1 MATKAQVYAVLAD
14 DTARR
19 ITGDYLDWAA
29 FLGTSSRLYKYPF
42 RDQLLI
48 YAQRPDATACAG
60 YDLWNNTMHRY
71 IRRGSKGIAL
81 LTAGSGGMGVRYVF
95 DVSDT
100 GTRRESRDVEPWRIT
115 EQTEQPVRKMLEE
128 VYSAD
133 AEMPLAEQINQIAS
147 QQALAYWRDHRRDI
161 LDSVADSFL
170 SEYDDFNIG
179 TSFRQAATASIAYSL
194 QLRCGLEP
202 ELYREDFGEVL
213 NFNTPATAHELGNAV
228 SMITS
233 QVLRQ
238 IEMTIRQTERSM
250 EHDRTEVQAE
260 RRLSAA
266 RPGADRSGADA
277 AGQVRPDET
286 ALSGGESSGAV
297 HEADA
302 QREADGAPA
311 GDRADGA
318 EPDRKP
324 DERADEAGGR
334 DGGAEGAG
342 SDDLGAEHERAAG
355 AGRGDDPVGADLRL
369 TDYDPVLEQMS
380 FIIPGESEQI
390 ALIDTMEAESVP
402 AMPFA
407 FSVPQADMDDILR
420 TGGNTTNH
428 RMILAA
434 EFSKEKTVEEMAQVL
449 RQVYHG
455 GNGMATEHGRI
466 SAWYAEDGIRFA
478 PGGSARYTR
487 IAQVMSWE
495 DAARRIGELLESG
508 QFMSMME
515 LATAPAHERAMI
527 AQRLWNLYGDTTP
540 DGKAFLPSMESIHGG
555 GFPDETARL
564 AERLADP
571 AFLSGITAEMDAFAD
586 AYAQNRN
593 LLRFRFHNPPALAQS
608 LRELALPRRE
618 YESLLTEVARP
629 AAFITEDEID
639 DALSKGSL
647 MAGGKGR
654 IYRFFTAYP
663 AHTPK
668 EKADFLKGE
677 YGIGGRSHAV
687 SGSDRS
693 GESHDSKGIKLEK
706 DECPPIQLSW
716 AQVAK
721 RIDAMIAHDRYM
733 TPKELESIGALQ
745 ENEATIEEEP
755 DNDEPIDTE
764 AVRERLADAGI
775 VDGEVVDAEALRDSP
790 FIQQVTEL
798 AEQIQVEQD
807 SEELPIPDAGE
818 GLPKSAAQEH
828 PYRVGDTVYLDD
840 RPFVITQ
847 IGHFNVQLR
856 DPSLDYPIFR
866 SESIERF
873 AQLLAL
879 DERNA
884 VLLSAIGGKPAPE
897 ADYPQPHPQGYPQ
910 SFPQPHPQGY
920 PQSFP
925 QDSPVPV
932 SNSPSAAENFRITDD
947 HLGEGGAK
955 TKFVGNLTAIRTLKQ
970 IEAESRPATPQE
982 QEILSRYVGWGG
994 LADAFDPDKPVWAD
1008 DYRQLAAMLT
1018 PQEYEAARASTLN
1031 AHYTSPVVIRAMYD
1045 AVAQMGFTGGNILE
1059 PSMGVGNFF
1068 GMLPEGMQ
1076 ASRLY
1081 GVELDSITGRIAQQ
1095 LYPKAN
1101 ITIAGFETTDRRD
1114 FFDLAIGNVPFGNYQ
1129 VNDRAYSK
1137 LGFSIHNYF
1146 FAKAIDQVRPGGVIA
1161 FVTSRYTMDQQST
1174 EVRKYIAQRAE
1185 LLGAIRLPNN
1195 AFRANAGTEV
1205 VSDIIFLQ
1213 KRDRAIEIEPDWVH
1227 VSENADG
1234 LTMNSYFVQHPEMVL
1249 GTLSR
1254 ENTQYGRESFTVLPK
1269 DGVSL
1274 ADQLHEAIGHIHG
1287 TYQEAALPDLGDDEA
1302 IDESIPADPD
1312 VRNFSYSVIDG
1323 TVYYRENSRM
1333 VKPHLNQT
1341 AQERVKGMIALRDQV
1356 RKLID
1361 AQLDEHGDGEIEQLQ
1376 QELNTLYDSFSAR
1389 YGLINDRANRLAF
1402 SSDSSYYLLCSLEIL
1417 DDDHKLLRKADMFT
1431 KRTIKQQRSV
1441 DHVDTSAD
1449 ALAVSI
1455 GERARVDLGYMAQL
1469 TGKSEEDIVQ
1479 ELTGVIFRIPGTE
1492 AQYVTADEY
1501 LSGNVRQKL
1510 REARTAAQSDA
1521 AFQPNVTA
1529 LEAAQPKDLEAS
1541 DIDVRLGATWIAPEY
1556 IQDFMYELL
1565 NTPYY
1570 QRRAIE
1576 VHFSP
1581 HTAEWRINGKNVVSR
1596 SNVAAYTTYG
1606 TDRANAY
1613 KILEDTL
1620 NLRDVR
1626 IYDTVQDA
1634 DGREQRVLNQKA
1646 TTLAQQKQQA
1656 IKDAFR
1662 EWIWK
1667 DPERRQTLV
1676 AQYNELFNSVRPR
1689 EYDGSHIVFSGMNP
1703 EISLREHQRNAV
1715 AHVLYGG
1722 NTLLAHQVGAG
1733 KTFEMVAAAME
1744 SKRLGLC
1751 QKSMFVV
1758 PNHLTE
1764 QWASEFLRLYPSANI
1779 LVTTKKDFETGNRK
1793 KFCARIATGD
1803 YDAVIIGHSQFEK
1816 IPVSHERQEQ
1826 LLQDE
1831 IAEIMVGIEK
1841 LKRNNGERFSIK
1853 QLEKSRMQLEI
1864 KLEKLRAED
1873 RKDDVVTFEQ
1883 LGVDR
1888 LYVDEAH
1895 SYKNLFLYTKMR
1907 NVAGISTSEAQK
1919 SSDMFMKCRY
1929 MDELTGGRGIIFA
1942 TGTPVSNSMTELYT
1956 MQRYLQ
1962 YGALQRSGMTH
1973 FDCWASTFGETTTA
1987 IELAPEGTGYR
1998 ARTRFAK
2005 FFNLPELMNVF
2016 REVADIKT
2024 ADQLQLPTPD
2034 VKYETV
2040 VVRPTAQQEEMVQA
2054 LSERAAA
2061 VHNKQVDPTV
2071 DNMLK
2076 ITSDGRK
2083 LGLDQRLINP
2093 LLPDD
2098 PASKVNACVG
2108 NMLRIWE
2115 AGQED
2120 RLTQLVFCD
2129 ISTPKGT
2136 GAATAAQ
2143 SGSEPFLADDIPQ
2156 ENTFNVYDDI
2166 REKLIAHGV
2175 PAEQIAFIHEANT
2188 EVKKKELFA
2197 KVRSG
2202 QVRVLMGSTA
2212 KMGAGTNVQDRLIAL
2227 HDLDCPWRPG
2237 DLEQRAGRIVRQGN
2251 MNPEVSIFRYVTE
2264 ATFDAYLWQT
2274 VENKQKFISQIMT
2287 SKSPVRSCEDMDETA
2302 LSYAEIKALCAGDP
2316 RIKEKMDLDVD
2327 VARLKLMKADHQ
2339 SKQFRLEDQLL
2350 KYFPQEVERD
2360 TQLIAGFQKDIAT
2373 IEAHPLP
2380 QEDFVGMVVGDKL
2393 ITDKEEAGKAILA
2406 ACKDAAKGAPVEFGS
2421 YRGLPMRVQF
2431 DSFINKFVL
2440 TLHGAVSHPM
2450 EVGNDARGN
2459 ITRLDNAL
2467 LQIPKRLAATTEHL
2481 ATVRQQIEAARA
2493 EAGKPFPQ
2501 EAELKTK
2508 SARLAELDAAL
2519 NMDRSSGSRQK
2530 DRSEEER

>member
-1 MATKAQVYAVLAD
+1 
-14 DTARR
+14 
-19 ITGDYLDWAA
+19 
-29 FLGTSSRLYKYPF
+29 
-42 RDQLLI
+42 
-48 YAQRPDATACAG
+48 
-60 YDLWNNTMHRY
+60 
-71 IRRGSKGIAL
+71 
-81 LTAGSGGMGVRYVF
+81 
-95 DVSDT
+95 
-100 GTRRESRDVEPWRIT
+100 
-115 EQTEQPVRKMLEE
+115 
-128 VYSAD
+128 
-133 AEMPLAEQINQIAS
+133 
-147 QQALAYWRDHRRDI
+147 
-161 LDSVADSFL
+161 
-170 SEYDDFNIG
+170 
-179 TSFRQAATASIAYSL
+179 
-194 QLRCGLEP
+194 
-202 ELYREDFGEVL
+202 
-213 NFNTPATAHELGNAV
+213 
-228 SMITS
+228 
-233 QVLRQ
+233 
-238 IEMTIRQTERSM
+238 MT
-250 EHDRTEVQAE
+250 
-260 RRLSAA
+260 
-266 RPGADRSGADA
+266 
-277 AGQVRPDET
+277 
-286 ALSGGESSGAV
+286 
-297 HEADA
+297 
-302 QREADGAPA
+302 
-311 GDRADGA
+311 
-318 EPDRKP
+318 
-324 DERADEAGGR
+324 
-334 DGGAEGAG
+334 
-342 SDDLGAEHERAAG
+342 
-355 AGRGDDPVGADLRL
+355 
-369 TDYDPVLEQMS
+369 EQMS
-380 FIIPGESEQI
+380 FLVPSESEQI
-390 ALIDTMEAESVP
+390 QIIDSLEAERVQAPS
-402 AMPFA
+402 A
-407 FSVPQADMDDILR
+407 FFVPQEVIDEFLR
-420 TGGNTTNH
+420 NGSNTPDH
-428 RMILAA
+428 RMAVAA
-434 EFSKEKTVEEMAQVL
+434 DFSKQFPTETIALRLPRIYHDGYGLRFQGRSYAVWYDKDGLRVAQ
-449 RQVYHG
+449 G
-455 GNGMATEHGRI
+455 K
-466 SAWYAEDGIRFA
+466 
-478 PGGSARYTR
+478 SARFLPSTQR
-487 IAQVMSWE
+487 VSWE
-495 DAARRIGELLESG
+495 DAAKRIDELLASG
-508 QFMSMME
+508 QYLSVME
-515 LATAPAHERAMI
+515 LAQTPFHERSLISQAFWYMY
-527 AQRLWNLYGDTTP
+527 RDLSE
-540 DGKAFLPSMESIHGG
+540 DGSAYFPSMEPLRGN
-555 GFPDETARL
+555 GFPDETARF
-564 AERLADP
+564 AERLSNPD
-571 AFLSGITAEMDAFAD
+571 FLEKMTAEMTRFVD
-586 AYAQNRN
+586 AYHQNPN
-593 LLRFRFHNPPALAQS
+593 LVRFDFCHPDAILNS
-608 LRELALPRRE
+608 FRELALPRRS
-618 YESLLTEVARP
+618 YDSLLTEVAP
-629 AAFITEDEID
+629 AESFITDDEIAAFWVR
-639 DALSKGSL
+639 GSST
-647 MAGGKGR
+647 AGGKGR
-654 IYRFFTAYP
+654 IYQYFTALP
-663 AHTPK
+663 AHTGK
-668 EKADFLKGE
+668 EKANFLKEE
-677 YGIGGRSHAV
+677 YGVGGRSHAI
-687 SGSDRS
+687 SRANGSS
-693 GESHDSKGIKLEK
+693 ESHDAKGIKLEK
-706 DECPPIQLSW
+706 EHCAPVALSW
-716 AQVAK
+716 AKV
-721 RIDAMIAHDRYM
+721 
-733 TPKELESIGALQ
+733 
-745 ENEATIEEEP
+745 
-755 DNDEPIDTE
+755 
-764 AVRERLADAGI
+764 
-775 VDGEVVDAEALRDSP
+775 
-790 FIQQVTEL
+790 
-798 AEQIQVEQD
+798 AEQIDSLIRRGLYLTEEEIVGLGIAEASSSAETLEVALPETEPSEDETNIDVTED
-807 SEELPIPDAGE
+807 SEPEAPAEP
-818 GLPKSAAQEH
+818 PSAPSRRYA
-828 PYRVGDTVYLDD
+828 VGDTVYLDHH
-840 RPFVITQ
+840 PFIIEETGQLDVS
-847 IGHFNVQLR
+847 LR
-856 DPSLDYPIFR
+856 DPAQRYPIFR
-866 SESIERF
+866 SESYPRFER
-873 AQLLAL
+873 LLAE

-884 VLLSAIGGKPAPE
+884 HLLPADGTPAQSHEEITLENIVLEVTAQ
-897 ADYPQPHPQGYPQ
+897 ADEEHVPVFPQ
-910 SFPQPHPQGY
+910 S
-920 PQSFP
+920 
-925 QDSPVPV
+925 V
-932 SNSPSAAENFRITDD
+932 AENFRITDE

-955 TKFVGNLTAIRTLKQ
+955 TKFGNNLTAIQRLKQ
-970 IEAESRPATPQE
+970 IEAEGRLATQDE
-982 QEILSRYVGWGG
+982 QEVLSRYVGWGG
-994 LADAFDPDKPVWAD
+994 LADAFDPDKSAWAD
-1008 DYRQLAAMLT
+1008 EYRQLAAILT

-1031 AHYTSPVVIRAMYD
+1031 AHYTSPTVIKAMYD

-1068 GMLPEGMQ
+1068 GMLPDSMAG
-1076 ASRLY
+1076 SRLY
-1081 GVELDSITGRIAQQ
+1081 GVELDSITGRIARQ

-1101 ITIAGFETTDRRD
+1101 ITVAGFETTDRRD

-1129 VNDRAYSK
+1129 VNDRALGK

-1161 FVTSRYTMDQQST
+1161 FVTSRYTMDQQSP

-1185 LLGAIRLPNN
+1185 LLGALRLPNN

-1227 VSENADG
+1227 VGENADG
-1234 LTMNSYFVQHPEMVL
+1234 LTMNSYFIQHPEMVL

-1254 ENTQYGRESFTVLPK
+1254 ENTQYSRESFTVLPK
-1269 DGVSL
+1269 EGVSL

-1287 TYQEAALPDLGDDEA
+1287 IYQEAALPDLGDEEA
-1302 IDESIPADPD
+1302 IDESIPAEPD

-1333 VKPHLNQT
+1333 VKPYLNQT
-1341 AQERVKGMIALRDQV
+1341 AQERIKGMIALRDQV

-1469 TGKSEEDIVQ
+1469 TGRSEEDIVQ

-1510 REARTAAQSDA
+1510 REAKTAAEVDA
-1521 AFQPNVTA
+1521 AFQPNVKA

-1596 SNVAAYTTYG
+1596 ANVAAYTTYG

-1634 DGREQRVLNQKA
+1634 DGKEQRVLNQKA

-1676 AQYNELFNSVRPR
+1676 AQYNELFNSIRPR
-1689 EYDGSHIVFSGMNP
+1689 EYDGSHIVFAGMNP

-1831 IAEIMVGIEK
+1831 IAEIMEGIEE
-1841 LKRNNGERFSIK
+1841 LKNNNGERFSIK
-1853 QLEKSRMQLEI
+1853 QLEKSRKQLEL

-1919 SSDMFMKCRY
+1919 SSDMYMKCRY

-2024 ADQLQLPTPD
+2024 ADQLQLPTPQ

-2108 NMLRIWE
+2108 NILRIWE

-2120 RLTQLVFCD
+2120 KLTQLVFCD

-2136 GAATAAQ
+2136 GVATATQ
-2143 SGSEPFLADDIPQ
+2143 NGSEPFLADDTPQ

-2166 REKLIAHGV
+2166 REKLVAHGV
-2175 PAEQIAFIHEANT
+2175 PAGQIAFIHEANT

-2316 RIKEKMDLDVD
+2316 RIREKMDLDVD

-2360 TQLIAGFQKDIAT
+2360 TQFIAGFQKDIAT

-2380 QEDFVGMVVGDKL
+2380 QEDFVGMTVGDKL
-2393 ITDKEEAGKAILA
+2393 IMDKEEAGKAILA

-2431 DSFINKFVL
+2431 DAFINKFVL

-2459 ITRLDNAL
+2459 ITRLDNTIA
-2467 LQIPKRLAATTEHL
+2467 QIPKRLAATTEHL
-2481 ATVRQQIEAARA
+2481 ATVRQQIDAARA
-2493 EAGKPFPQ
+2493 EAERPFPQ
-2501 EAELKTK
+2501 EAELRTK

-2519 NMDRSSGSRQK
+2519 NMDRGSGAKQK
-2530 DRSEEER
+2530 DMSYSEKDL

>member
-1 MATKAQVYAVLAD
+1 MATKAQVYAALAD
-14 DTARR
+14 DTARK

-71 IRRGSKGIAL
+71 IRRGAKGIAL
-81 LTAGSGGMGVRYVF
+81 LAAGPGGMGVRYVF

-100 GTRRESRDVEPWRIT
+100 GARRGSRSVEPWQLSER
-115 EQTEQPVRKMLEE
+115 TEQPVREMLEKIFD
-128 VYSAD
+128 AD
-133 AEMPLAEQINQIAS
+133 AAMPLAEQINQIAS
-147 QQALAYWRDHRRDI
+147 QQARLYWRDHRRDI

-170 SEYDDFNIG
+170 SEYDEFNIG
-179 TSFRQAATASIAYSL
+179 ASFRQAAAASIAYGL

-202 ELYREDFGEVL
+202 ELYREDFAEVL
-213 NFNTPATAHELGNAV
+213 NFNAPATAGELGNAV
-228 SMITS
+228 SMITG

-260 RRLSAA
+260 RGLSAA

-277 AGQVRPDET
+277 AGQVRPTET

-297 HEADA
+297 HEADS

-318 EPDRKP
+318 EPARKP
-324 DERADEAGGR
+324 DDRADKAGGR

-342 SDDLGAEHERAAG
+342 SDGLGAEHERAAG

-402 AMPFA
+402 ETPFA
-407 FSVPQADMDDILR
+407 FSVPQEDMDDILR

-428 RMILAA
+428 RLILAA
-434 EFSKEKTVEEMAQVL
+434 EFSKGKPVEEMAQLL
-449 RQVYHG
+449 RQIYHG

-466 SAWYAEDGIRFA
+466 SAWYEENGIRFA
-478 PGGSARYTR
+478 PGGSARYAR
-487 IAQVMSWE
+487 MAQVMSWE
-495 DAARRIGELLESG
+495 DAARRIEELLESG

-515 LATAPAHERAMI
+515 LATVPAHERAMI

-540 DGKAFLPSMESIHGG
+540 EGKAFLPSLEPIHGG
-555 GFPDETARL
+555 GFPDETTRL

-571 AFLSGITAEMDAFAD
+571 AFLSGISAEMDAFAD
-586 AYAQNRN
+586 AYVQNRH
-593 LLRFRFHNPPALAQS
+593 LLRFRFHNPTSLAQS
-608 LRELALPRRE
+608 LRELALPRRD
-618 YESLLTEVARP
+618 YESLLMEVSKP
-629 AAFITEDEID
+629 AAFITEDEM
-639 DALSKGSL
+639 DAQLASGSG

-663 AHTPK
+663 AHTLK

-687 SGSDRS
+687 SGADRS
-693 GESHDSKGIKLEK
+693 GESHDGKGIKLEK
-706 DECPPIQLSW
+706 EGCPPIQLSW

-721 RIDAMIAHDRYM
+721 RIDALIARDRYM
-733 TPKELESIGALQ
+733 TQSELECIGALQ
-745 ENEATIEEEP
+745 EADRNESAPKSDFSDGVEANVEMP
-755 DNDEPIDTE
+755 DDDESIDTE

-775 VDGEVVDAEALRDSP
+775 VNGEVVDEETLKNSP
-790 FIQQVTEL
+790 FIQRVTEL
-798 AEQIQVEQD
+798 TEQIQAEQD
-807 SEELPIPDAGE
+807 SEEMPIMDAGE
-818 GLPKSAAQEH
+818 GSPESVEQEH
-828 PYRVGDTVYLDD
+828 PYKVGDTVYLDD
-840 RPFVITQ
+840 CPFVITQ
-847 IGHFNVQLR
+847 IGRFNVQLR
-856 DPSLDYPIFR
+856 DPSQEYPIFR

-873 AQLLAL
+873 AHLLAR

-884 VLLSAIGGKPAPE
+884 AMLSTNSGKPTPTAN
-897 ADYPQPHPQGYPQ
+897 YSQFHPQDYQHGYPQ
-910 SFPQPHPQGY
+910 NSL
-920 PQSFP
+920 
-925 QDSPVPV
+925 V
-932 SNSPSAAENFRITDD
+932 SVGNALSAVGNFRITDD

-970 IEAESRPATPQE
+970 IEAEGRAATPEE
-982 QEILSRYVGWGG
+982 QDVLSRYVGWGG
-994 LADAFDPDKPVWAD
+994 LADAFDPEKPVWAD
-1008 DYRQLAAMLT
+1008 EYRQLAAMLT

-1045 AVAQMGFTGGNILE
+1045 AIAQMGFTGGNILE

-1101 ITIAGFETTDRRD
+1101 ITVAGFETTDRRD

-1129 VNDRAYSK
+1129 VNDRALGK

-1161 FVTSRYTMDQQST
+1161 FVTSRYTMDQQSL

-1195 AFRANAGTEV
+1195 AFKANAGTEV

-1227 VSENADG
+1227 VGEDADG
-1234 LTMNSYFVQHPEMVL
+1234 LTMNSYFIQHPEMVL
-1249 GTLSR
+1249 GTLAK

-1312 VRNFSYSVIDG
+1312 VRNFSYTVLDG

-1376 QELNTLYDSFSAR
+1376 QELNHLYDSFSAR

-1510 REARTAAQSDA
+1510 REAKNAAEVDA

-1556 IQDFMYELL
+1556 IQDFMYDLL

-1596 SNVAAYTTYG
+1596 TNVAAYTTYG

-1667 DPERRQTLV
+1667 DPERRQMLV
-1676 AQYNELFNSVRPR
+1676 TQYNELFNSVRPR
-1689 EYDGSHIVFSGMNP
+1689 EYDGSHIVFAGMNP

-1816 IPVSHERQEQ
+1816 LPVSHARQEQ

-1831 IAEIMVGIEK
+1831 IAEIMKGIEE
-1841 LKRNNGERFSIK
+1841 LKSNNGERFSIK
-1853 QLEKSRMQLEI
+1853 QLEKSRKQLEL

-1873 RKDDVVTFEQ
+1873 RKDDVITFEQ

-1919 SSDMFMKCRY
+1919 SSDMYMKCRY
-1929 MDELTGGRGIIFA
+1929 MDEMTGGRGIIFA

-1962 YGALQRSGMTH
+1962 YGALQRSGMMH

-1987 IELAPEGTGYR
+1987 IELAPEGYT
-1998 ARTRFAK
+1998 F
-2005 FFNLPELMNVF
+2005 
-2016 REVADIKT
+2016 
-2024 ADQLQLPTPD
+2024 
-2034 VKYETV
+2034 
-2040 VVRPTAQQEEMVQA
+2040 
-2054 LSERAAA
+2054 
-2061 VHNKQVDPTV
+2061 
-2071 DNMLK
+2071 
-2076 ITSDGRK
+2076 
-2083 LGLDQRLINP
+2083 
-2093 LLPDD
+2093 
-2098 PASKVNACVG
+2098 
-2108 NMLRIWE
+2108 LR
-2115 AGQED
+2115 
-2120 RLTQLVFCD
+2120 R
-2129 ISTPKGT
+2129 
-2136 GAATAAQ
+2136 
-2143 SGSEPFLADDIPQ
+2143 
-2156 ENTFNVYDDI
+2156 
-2166 REKLIAHGV
+2166 
-2175 PAEQIAFIHEANT
+2175 
-2188 EVKKKELFA
+2188 
-2197 KVRSG
+2197 
-2202 QVRVLMGSTA
+2202 
-2212 KMGAGTNVQDRLIAL
+2212 
-2227 HDLDCPWRPG
+2227 
-2237 DLEQRAGRIVRQGN
+2237 
-2251 MNPEVSIFRYVTE
+2251 
-2264 ATFDAYLWQT
+2264 
-2274 VENKQKFISQIMT
+2274 
-2287 SKSPVRSCEDMDETA
+2287 
-2302 LSYAEIKALCAGDP
+2302 
-2316 RIKEKMDLDVD
+2316 
-2327 VARLKLMKADHQ
+2327 
-2339 SKQFRLEDQLL
+2339 
-2350 KYFPQEVERD
+2350 
-2360 TQLIAGFQKDIAT
+2360 
-2373 IEAHPLP
+2373 
-2380 QEDFVGMVVGDKL
+2380 
-2393 ITDKEEAGKAILA
+2393 
-2406 ACKDAAKGAPVEFGS
+2406 
-2421 YRGLPMRVQF
+2421 
-2431 DSFINKFVL
+2431 
-2440 TLHGAVSHPM
+2440 
-2450 EVGNDARGN
+2450 
-2459 ITRLDNAL
+2459 
-2467 LQIPKRLAATTEHL
+2467 
-2481 ATVRQQIEAARA
+2481 
-2493 EAGKPFPQ
+2493 
-2501 EAELKTK
+2501 
-2508 SARLAELDAAL
+2508 
-2519 NMDRSSGSRQK
+2519 
-2530 DRSEEER
+2530 

>member
-1 MATKAQVYAVLAD
+1 MMPGKRQSQHLE
-14 DTARR
+14 R
-19 ITGDYLDWAA
+19 
-29 FLGTSSRLYKYPF
+29 
-42 RDQLLI
+42 Q
-48 YAQRPDATACAG
+48 
-60 YDLWNNTMHRY
+60 
-71 IRRGSKGIAL
+71 
-81 LTAGSGGMGVRYVF
+81 TAGRS
-95 DVSDT
+95 VS
-100 GTRRESRDVEPWRIT
+100 
-115 EQTEQPVRKMLEE
+115 
-128 VYSAD
+128 
-133 AEMPLAEQINQIAS
+133 S
-147 QQALAYWRDHRRDI
+147 Q
-161 LDSVADSFL
+161 
-170 SEYDDFNIG
+170 
-179 TSFRQAATASIAYSL
+179 
-194 QLRCGLEP
+194 
-202 ELYREDFGEVL
+202 
-213 NFNTPATAHELGNAV
+213 
-228 SMITS
+228 
-233 QVLRQ
+233 
-238 IEMTIRQTERSM
+238 
-250 EHDRTEVQAE
+250 
-260 RRLSAA
+260 
-266 RPGADRSGADA
+266 
-277 AGQVRPDET
+277 T
-286 ALSGGESSGAV
+286 AL
-297 HEADA
+297 
-302 QREADGAPA
+302 
-311 GDRADGA
+311 
-318 EPDRKP
+318 
-324 DERADEAGGR
+324 
-334 DGGAEGAG
+334 
-342 SDDLGAEHERAAG
+342 
-355 AGRGDDPVGADLRL
+355 
-369 TDYDPVLEQMS
+369 
-380 FIIPGESEQI
+380 
-390 ALIDTMEAESVP
+390 
-402 AMPFA
+402 
-407 FSVPQADMDDILR
+407 
-420 TGGNTTNH
+420 NTTNH
-428 RMILAA
+428 RLILAA
-434 EFSKEKTVEEMAQVL
+434 EFSKRKPVEEITQVL

-455 GNGMATEHGRI
+455 GNGIATEHGRI

-478 PGGSARYTR
+478 PGGSARHTR

-495 DAARRIGELLESG
+495 DAAKRIGELLESD

-515 LATAPAHERAMI
+515 LATVPAHERAMI
-527 AQRLWNLYGDTTP
+527 AQRLWYLYGDTTP
-540 DGKAFLPSMESIHGG
+540 DGKALLPSLEPIHGG

-564 AERLADP
+564 AERLSDP

-586 AYAQNRN
+586 AYAKNRN
-593 LLRFRFHNPPALAQS
+593 LLRFRFHNPAALARS

-639 DALSKGSL
+639 AQLASGSS

-668 EKADFLKGE
+668 EKADFLKEE

-693 GESHDSKGIKLEK
+693 GESHDGKGIKLEK
-706 DECPPIQLSW
+706 EGCPPVQLSW
-716 AQVAK
+716 VQVAK
-721 RIDAMIAHDRYM
+721 RIDAMLARDRYM
-733 TPKELESIGALQ
+733 SQSELESIGVFQ
-745 ENEATIEEEP
+745 EAEEVQTDRNEPAPESDFSDGVETDEDIP
-755 DNDEPIDTE
+755 DDDEPIDTE

-775 VDGEVVDAEALRDSP
+775 ANGEVVDEEALRNSP
-790 FIQQVTEL
+790 FIQQVTEIT
-798 AEQIQVEQD
+798 EQIQAEQD
-807 SEELPIPDAGE
+807 RDELPVQNAGE
-818 GLPKSAAQEH
+818 VSPESSEQGH
-828 PYRVGDTVYLDD
+828 PYKVGDTVYLDD

-873 AQLLAL
+873 AQLLAQ

-884 VLLSAIGGKPAPE
+884 ALLSTIGGKPAPE
-897 ADYPQPHPQGYPQ
+897 ADYPQH
-910 SFPQPHPQGY
+910 HPQGY

-925 QDSPVPV
+925 QDSPAPV
-932 SNSPSAAENFRITDD
+932 SNLPSAVENFRITDD

-955 TKFVGNLTAIRTLKQ
+955 AKYGNNLAAIRTLKQ
-970 IEAESRPATPQE
+970 IEAEGRTATPDE
-982 QEILSRYVGWGG
+982 QEVLSRYVGWGG
-994 LADAFDPDKPVWAD
+994 LADAFDPDKPAWAD
-1008 DYRQLAAMLT
+1008 EYRQLAAMLT

-1031 AHYTSPVVIRAMYD
+1031 AHYTSPVVIRAMYE

-1101 ITIAGFETTDRRD
+1101 ITVAGFETTDRRD

-1129 VNDRAYSK
+1129 VNDRAYNK

-1161 FVTSRYTMDQQST
+1161 FVTSRYTMDQQSP

-1227 VSENADG
+1227 VGEDADG

-1249 GTLSR
+1249 GTLAK

-1269 DGVSL
+1269 EGVSL

-1312 VRNFSYSVIDG
+1312 VRNFSYTVLDG
-1323 TVYYRENSRM
+1323 NVYYRENSRM

-1376 QELNTLYDSFSAR
+1376 QELNSLYDSFSAR
-1389 YGLINDRANRLAF
+1389 FGLINDRANRLSF

-1455 GERARVDLGYMAQL
+1455 GERAKVDLGFMAQL

-1510 REARTAAQSDA
+1510 REARTAVQSDA

-1689 EYDGSHIVFSGMNP
+1689 EYDGSHIVFAGMNP

-1831 IAEIMVGIEK
+1831 IAEIMEGIEE
-1841 LKRNNGERFSIK
+1841 LKSKPTLTTLVIAI
-1853 QLEKSRMQLEI
+1853 RM
-1864 KLEKLRAED
+1864 K
-1873 RKDDVVTFEQ
+1873 
-1883 LGVDR
+1883 
-1888 LYVDEAH
+1888 
-1895 SYKNLFLYTKMR
+1895 
-1907 NVAGISTSEAQK
+1907 
-1919 SSDMFMKCRY
+1919 
-1929 MDELTGGRGIIFA
+1929 
-1942 TGTPVSNSMTELYT
+1942 
-1956 MQRYLQ
+1956 
-1962 YGALQRSGMTH
+1962 
-1973 FDCWASTFGETTTA
+1973 
-1987 IELAPEGTGYR
+1987 
-1998 ARTRFAK
+1998 
-2005 FFNLPELMNVF
+2005 
-2016 REVADIKT
+2016 
-2024 ADQLQLPTPD
+2024 
-2034 VKYETV
+2034 
-2040 VVRPTAQQEEMVQA
+2040 
-2054 LSERAAA
+2054 
-2061 VHNKQVDPTV
+2061 
-2071 DNMLK
+2071 
-2076 ITSDGRK
+2076 
-2083 LGLDQRLINP
+2083 
-2093 LLPDD
+2093 
-2098 PASKVNACVG
+2098 
-2108 NMLRIWE
+2108 
-2115 AGQED
+2115 
-2120 RLTQLVFCD
+2120 
-2129 ISTPKGT
+2129 STP
-2136 GAATAAQ
+2136 
-2143 SGSEPFLADDIPQ
+2143 
-2156 ENTFNVYDDI
+2156 
-2166 REKLIAHGV
+2166 
-2175 PAEQIAFIHEANT
+2175 
-2188 EVKKKELFA
+2188 
-2197 KVRSG
+2197 
-2202 QVRVLMGSTA
+2202 
-2212 KMGAGTNVQDRLIAL
+2212 
-2227 HDLDCPWRPG
+2227 
-2237 DLEQRAGRIVRQGN
+2237 
-2251 MNPEVSIFRYVTE
+2251 
-2264 ATFDAYLWQT
+2264 
-2274 VENKQKFISQIMT
+2274 
-2287 SKSPVRSCEDMDETA
+2287 
-2302 LSYAEIKALCAGDP
+2302 
-2316 RIKEKMDLDVD
+2316 
-2327 VARLKLMKADHQ
+2327 
-2339 SKQFRLEDQLL
+2339 
-2350 KYFPQEVERD
+2350 
-2360 TQLIAGFQKDIAT
+2360 
-2373 IEAHPLP
+2373 
-2380 QEDFVGMVVGDKL
+2380 
-2393 ITDKEEAGKAILA
+2393 IT
-2406 ACKDAAKGAPVEFGS
+2406 
-2421 YRGLPMRVQF
+2421 
-2431 DSFINKFVL
+2431 
-2440 TLHGAVSHPM
+2440 
-2450 EVGNDARGN
+2450 
-2459 ITRLDNAL
+2459 
-2467 LQIPKRLAATTEHL
+2467 PKRLCEDT
-2481 ATVRQQIEAARA
+2481 
-2493 EAGKPFPQ
+2493 
-2501 EAELKTK
+2501 
-2508 SARLAELDAAL
+2508 
-2519 NMDRSSGSRQK
+2519 
-2530 DRSEEER
+2530 

>member
-1 MATKAQVYAVLAD
+1 M
-14 DTARR
+14 
-19 ITGDYLDWAA
+19 
-29 FLGTSSRLYKYPF
+29 
-42 RDQLLI
+42 
-48 YAQRPDATACAG
+48 
-60 YDLWNNTMHRY
+60 
-71 IRRGSKGIAL
+71 
-81 LTAGSGGMGVRYVF
+81 
-95 DVSDT
+95 
-100 GTRRESRDVEPWRIT
+100 
-115 EQTEQPVRKMLEE
+115 
-128 VYSAD
+128 
-133 AEMPLAEQINQIAS
+133 
-147 QQALAYWRDHRRDI
+147 
-161 LDSVADSFL
+161 
-170 SEYDDFNIG
+170 
-179 TSFRQAATASIAYSL
+179 
-194 QLRCGLEP
+194 
-202 ELYREDFGEVL
+202 
-213 NFNTPATAHELGNAV
+213 
-228 SMITS
+228 
-233 QVLRQ
+233 
-238 IEMTIRQTERSM
+238 
-250 EHDRTEVQAE
+250 
-260 RRLSAA
+260 
-266 RPGADRSGADA
+266 
-277 AGQVRPDET
+277 
-286 ALSGGESSGAV
+286 
-297 HEADA
+297 
-302 QREADGAPA
+302 
-311 GDRADGA
+311 
-318 EPDRKP
+318 
-324 DERADEAGGR
+324 
-334 DGGAEGAG
+334 
-342 SDDLGAEHERAAG
+342 
-355 AGRGDDPVGADLRL
+355 
-369 TDYDPVLEQMS
+369 LEQMS

-390 ALIDTMEAESVP
+390 ALIEHMEAESVP
-402 AMPFA
+402 ATPFA
-407 FSVPQADMDDILR
+407 FSVPQEDMDDILR

-428 RMILAA
+428 RLILAA
-434 EFSKEKTVEEMAQVL
+434 EFSKGKPVEEMAQVL

-478 PGGSARYTR
+478 PGGSARYAR

-495 DAARRIGELLESG
+495 DAAKRIGELLENG
-508 QFMSMME
+508 QFTSMME

-540 DGKAFLPSMESIHGG
+540 EGKAFLPSLEPIHGG

-564 AERLADP
+564 AEHLAHP
-571 AFLSGITAEMDAFAD
+571 AFLSGITAEMDAFAE

-593 LLRFRFHNPPALAQS
+593 LLRFRFHNPAALARS

-639 DALSKGSL
+639 AQLASGSS

-668 EKADFLKGE
+668 EKADFLKEE

-693 GESHDSKGIKLEK
+693 GESHDGKGIKLEK
-706 DECPPIQLSW
+706 EGCPPVQLSW
-716 AQVAK
+716 AQVVK
-721 RIDAMIAHDRYM
+721 RIDVMIARDRYM
-733 TPKELESIGALQ
+733 TPKELESIGVFQ
-745 ENEATIEEEP
+745 EAEEVQTETNEPAPESDFSDGVEADEDMP
-755 DNDEPIDTE
+755 DDDEPIDTE

-775 VDGEVVDAEALRDSP
+775 VDGEVVDEEALRNSP

-798 AEQIQVEQD
+798 AGQVQVEQD
-807 SEELPIPDAGE
+807 SEESPVQNEGE
-818 GLPKSAAQEH
+818 VSPESSEQGQ
-828 PYRVGDTVYLDD
+828 PYKVGDTVYLDD

-847 IGHFNVQLR
+847 IGHFNVQLQ
-856 DPSLDYPIFR
+856 DPSQAYPIFR

-873 AQLLAL
+873 EQLLML
-879 DERNA
+879 DERNTG
-884 VLLSAIGGKPAPE
+884 LLSSDSVKEEHTFTTETEAVYPGEKNGLPYDVVIERLRMEEPAHH
-897 ADYPQPHPQGYPQ
+897 QP
-910 SFPQPHPQGY
+910 SQP
-920 PQSFP
+920 
-925 QDSPVPV
+925 
-932 SNSPSAAENFRITDD
+932 AAENFRITDD

-955 TKFVGNLTAIRTLKQ
+955 AKYGNNLAAIRTLKQ
-970 IEAESRPATPQE
+970 IEAEGRAATPQE
-982 QEILSRYVGWGG
+982 QEVLSRYVGWGG
-994 LADAFDPDKPVWAD
+994 LADAFDPDKPAWTD
-1008 DYRQLAAMLT
+1008 EYRQLAAILT

-1101 ITIAGFETTDRRD
+1101 ITVAGFETTDRRD

-1129 VNDRAYSK
+1129 VNDRAYNK

-1161 FVTSRYTMDQQST
+1161 FVTSRYTMDQQSP
-1174 EVRKYIAQRAE
+1174 EVRRYIAQRAE
-1185 LLGAIRLPNN
+1185 LLGAIRLSNN

-1227 VSENADG
+1227 VGENADG

-1269 DGVSL
+1269 EGVSL

-1312 VRNFSYSVIDG
+1312 VRNFSYTVLDG

-1469 TGKSEEDIVQ
+1469 TGKSAEDIVQ

-1510 REARTAAQSDA
+1510 REARTAVQSDA

-1529 LEAAQPKDLEAS
+1529 LEAAQPKYLEAS

-1689 EYDGSHIVFSGMNP
+1689 EYDGSHIVFAGMNP

-1831 IAEIMVGIEK
+1831 IAEIMEGIEE
-1841 LKRNNGERFSIK
+1841 LKSNNGERFSIK
-1853 QLEKSRMQLEI
+1853 QLEKSRKQLEI

-1919 SSDMFMKCRY
+1919 SSDMYMKCRY
-1929 MDELTGGRGIIFA
+1929 IDELTGGRGIIFA

-2040 VVRPTAQQEEMVQA
+2040 VVKPTAQQEEMVQA

-2061 VHNKQVDPTV
+2061 VHAKLVDPTV

-2108 NMLRIWE
+2108 NILRIWE

-2129 ISTPKGT
+2129 ISTPKGM

-2143 SGSEPFLADDIPQ
+2143 SGSEPFLADDTPQ

-2380 QEDFVGMVVGDKL
+2380 QEDFVGMTVGDRL

-2459 ITRLDNAL
+2459 ITRLDNAIA
-2467 LQIPKRLAATTEHL
+2467 QIPKRLAATTEHL
-2481 ATVRQQIEAARA
+2481 TTIRQQIEAARA

-2508 SARLAELDAAL
+2508 SSRLAELDAAL
-2519 NMDRSSGSRQK
+2519 NMDRSSGARQK
-2530 DRSEEER
+2530 DISHSDNER

>member
-81 LTAGSGGMGVRYVF
+81 LSAGPNGMGVRYVF

-100 GTRRESRDVEPWRIT
+100 GARRGSRNVEPWQLSER
-115 EQTEQPVRKMLEE
+115 TEQPVREMLEANFD
-128 VYSAD
+128 AD
-133 AEMPLAEQINQIAS
+133 AAMPLEEQIHQIAS
-147 QQALAYWRDHRRDI
+147 QQALAYWHDHRQDI

-170 SEYDDFNIG
+170 SEYDEFNIG
-179 TSFRQAATASIAYSL
+179 ASFRQAAAASIAYGL

-202 ELYREDFGEVL
+202 ELYREDFTEVI

-228 SMITS
+228 SMITG

-260 RRLSAA
+260 RGLSAA

-277 AGQVRPDET
+277 AGQVRPAET
-286 ALSGGESSGAV
+286 ALSGGESSRAV
-297 HEADA
+297 HETDA

-324 DERADEAGGR
+324 DERTDEAGGR
-334 DGGAEGAG
+334 DGGAESAG
-342 SDDLGAEHERAAG
+342 SDGLGAEHERAAG
-355 AGRGDDPVGADLRL
+355 ASRGDDPVGADLRL

-402 AMPFA
+402 ATPFA
-407 FSVPQADMDDILR
+407 FSVPQEDMDDILR

-434 EFSKEKTVEEMAQVL
+434 EFSKRKPVEEIAQLL

-466 SAWYAEDGIRFA
+466 SVWYAEDGIRFA

-495 DAARRIGELLESG
+495 DAARRIGELLERG
-508 QFMSMME
+508 QFLSMME

-527 AQRLWNLYGDTTP
+527 AQRLWNLYLDTTS
-540 DGKAFLPSMESIHGG
+540 DGKAFLPSLESIRGG

-639 DALSKGSL
+639 DALSGGSL

-693 GESHDSKGIKLEK
+693 GESHDSKGIRLEK
-706 DECPPIQLSW
+706 DECPTIQLSW

-721 RIDAMIAHDRYM
+721 RIDALIAHDRYM
-733 TPKELESIGALQ
+733 TQSELESIGALQ

-755 DNDEPIDTE
+755 DDGEPIDTE
-764 AVRERLADAGI
+764 AVRQRLADAGI

-818 GLPKSAAQEH
+818 GLPESAEQEH

-884 VLLSAIGGKPAPE
+884 AMLSTIGGKPAPTT
-897 ADYPQPHPQGYPQ
+897 DYPQL
-910 SFPQPHPQGY
+910 HPQGY

-925 QDSPVPV
+925 QDSPAPV
-932 SNSPSAAENFRITDD
+932 SNSPSAVENFRITDD

-955 TKFVGNLTAIRTLKQ
+955 TKYGNNLAAIRTLKQ
-970 IEAESRPATPQE
+970 IEAEGRAATPQE

-994 LADAFDPDKPVWAD
+994 LADAFDPDKPTWAD
-1008 DYRQLAAMLT
+1008 EYRQLAAMLT

-1101 ITIAGFETTDRRD
+1101 ITVAGFETTDRRD

-1129 VNDRAYSK
+1129 VNDRAYNK

-1161 FVTSRYTMDQQST
+1161 FVTSRYTMDQQSP

-1227 VSENADG
+1227 VDEDADG

-1269 DGVSL
+1269 EGVSL

-1287 TYQEAALPDLGDDEA
+1287 TYQEAALPDLEDNEA

-1312 VRNFSYSVIDG
+1312 VRNFSYAVIDG

-1479 ELTGVIFRIPGTE
+1479 ELTGVIFRIPGTD

-1667 DPERRQTLV
+1667 DPERRRTLV

-1689 EYDGSHIVFSGMNP
+1689 EYDGSHIVFAGMNP

-1831 IAEIMVGIEK
+1831 IAEIMEGIEE
-1841 LKRNNGERFSIK
+1841 LKNNNGERFSIK
-1853 QLEKSRMQLEI
+1853 QLEKSRKQLEL
-1864 KLEKLRAED
+1864 KLEKLRAEE

-1919 SSDMFMKCRY
+1919 SSDMYMKCRY

-2005 FFNLPELMNVF
+2005 FFNLPELMNTF

-2108 NMLRIWE
+2108 NILRIWE

-2120 RLTQLVFCD
+2120 KLTQLVFCD

-2143 SGSEPFLADDIPQ
+2143 NGSEPFLADEQSQ

-2360 TQLIAGFQKDIAT
+2360 TQLIAGYQKDIAA

-2380 QEDFVGMVVGDKL
+2380 QEDFVGMTVGDEL

-2406 ACKDAAKGAPVEFGS
+2406 ACKDAAKGTPVEFGS

-2459 ITRLDNAL
+2459 ITRLDNAIA
-2467 LQIPKRLAATTEHL
+2467 QIPKRLASTTEHL

-2519 NMDRSSGSRQK
+2519 NMDRSSGARQK
-2530 DRSEEER
+2530 DISHSDNER

>member
-1 MATKAQVYAVLAD
+1 MQTKLQVYVALAE
-14 DTARR
+14 DTARK
-19 ITGDYLDWAA
+19 ITSDYLDWASYLTMA
-29 FLGTSSRLYKYPF
+29 SRLYKYPYH
-42 RDQLLI
+42 DQLMI

-60 YDLWNNTMHRY
+60 YELWNNTMHRY
-71 IRRGSKGIAL
+71 IRRGSTGIAL

-100 GTRRESRDVEPWRIT
+100 GTRRESRDIEPWRIT
-115 EQTEQPVRKMLEE
+115 EQTEHPVRRMLKEA
-128 VYSAD
+128 YNAD
-133 AEMPLAEQINQIAS
+133 AEMPLVEQIQQIS
-147 QQALAYWRDHRRDI
+147 NQQALAYWRDHRRDI

-170 SEYDDFNIG
+170 SEYDEFNIG
-179 TSFRQAATASIAYSL
+179 ASFRQAAAASIAYSL

-202 ELYREDFGEVL
+202 ELYREDFTEVL
-213 NFNTPATAHELGNAV
+213 NFNTPSTVGELGNAV
-228 SMITS
+228 SMITG

-250 EHDRTEVQAE
+250 EHDRTGVQAE

-277 AGQVRPDET
+277 TGQVRAAET
-286 ALSGGESSGAV
+286 ALSGRESTGTV
-297 HEADA
+297 HEIDA
-302 QREADGAPA
+302 QREADEAPA

-318 EPDRKP
+318 EPAREP
-324 DERADEAGGR
+324 DERVDEAGGR
-334 DGGAEGAG
+334 DGGTKGAG
-342 SDDLGAEHERAAG
+342 SDVLGTEHERAAG
-355 AGRGDDPVGADLRL
+355 AGRGDDLVGSDLRL

-390 ALIDTMEAESVP
+390 ALIEHMEAESVP
-402 AMPFA
+402 ATPFA
-407 FSVPQADMDDILR
+407 FSVPQEVIDEFLR
-420 TGGNTTNH
+420 NGSNTPDH
-428 RMILAA
+428 RMAVAA
-434 EFSKEKTVEEMAQVL
+434 DFSKQFPTETIALRLPRIYHDGYGLRFQGRSYAVWYDKDGLRVAQGKGARFL
-449 RQVYHG
+449 P
-455 GNGMATEHGRI
+455 
-466 SAWYAEDGIRFA
+466 SAQR
-478 PGGSARYTR
+478 
-487 IAQVMSWE
+487 VSWE
-495 DAARRIGELLESG
+495 DAAKRINELLASG
-508 QFMSMME
+508 QYLSMME
-515 LATAPAHERAMI
+515 LAQTPFYERSLISQAFWYMY
-527 AQRLWNLYGDTTP
+527 RDFSE
-540 DGKAFLPSMESIHGG
+540 DGSAYFPSMEPLRG
-555 GFPDETARL
+555 GFPDETARF
-564 AERLADP
+564 AERLSDP
-571 AFLSGITAEMDAFAD
+571 DFLEKMTAEMTRFVD
-586 AYAQNRN
+586 AYHQNPN
-593 LLRFRFHNPPALAQS
+593 LVRFNFCHPDAILNS
-608 LRELALPRRE
+608 FRELALPRRS
-618 YESLLTEVARP
+618 YDSLLTEVALAESFITDDEI
-629 AAFITEDEID
+629 AAFW
-639 DALSKGSL
+639 ARGSST
-647 MAGGKGR
+647 AGGKGR
-654 IYRFFTAYP
+654 IYQYFTALP
-663 AHTPK
+663 AHTGK
-668 EKADFLKGE
+668 EKANFLKEE
-677 YGIGGRSHAV
+677 YGVGGRSHAI
-687 SGSDRS
+687 SRANGSS
-693 GESHDSKGIKLEK
+693 ESHDAKGIKLEK
-706 DECPPIQLSW
+706 EHCAPVALSW
-716 AQVAK
+716 AKV
-721 RIDAMIAHDRYM
+721 
-733 TPKELESIGALQ
+733 
-745 ENEATIEEEP
+745 
-755 DNDEPIDTE
+755 
-764 AVRERLADAGI
+764 
-775 VDGEVVDAEALRDSP
+775 
-790 FIQQVTEL
+790 
-798 AEQIQVEQD
+798 AEQIDSLIRRGLYLTEEEIAGLGIAEASSSAETLEVALPETELPEDETNIDVTED
-807 SEELPIPDAGE
+807 SEPEAPAEP
-818 GLPKSAAQEH
+818 PSAPSRRYA
-828 PYRVGDTVYLDD
+828 VGDTVYLDHQ
-840 RPFVITQ
+840 PFI
-847 IGHFNVQLR
+847 IEKMGLFDISLR
-856 DPSLDYPIFR
+856 DPSQRYPIFR
-866 SESIERF
+866 LESYPRFER
-873 AQLLAL
+873 LLEE

-884 VLLSAIGGKPAPE
+884 HLLSTDETPAQSLEEIKLKNIVPDVTAQ
-897 ADYPQPHPQGYPQ
+897 ADEEH
-910 SFPQPHPQGY
+910 
-920 PQSFP
+920 
-925 QDSPVPV
+925 VPV
-932 SNSPSAAENFRITDD
+932 SPQSVAENFRITDE

-955 TKFVGNLTAIRTLKQ
+955 TKFGNNLTAIQRLKQ
-970 IEAESRPATPQE
+970 IEAEGRLATPDE
-982 QEILSRYVGWGG
+982 QEVLSRYVGWGG
-994 LADAFDPDKPVWAD
+994 LPQAFDENS
-1008 DYRQLAAMLT
+1008 AAWH
-1018 PQEYEAARASTLN
+1018 QEYEALKSILTPEEYDAARASTLN
-1031 AHYTSPVVIRAMYD
+1031 AHYTSPTVIRAIYD
-1045 AVAQMGFTGGNILE
+1045 AVAQMGFKTGNILE
-1059 PSMGVGNFF
+1059 PSCGIGNFF
-1068 GMLPEGMQ
+1068 GMLPDSMAG
-1076 ASRLY
+1076 SRLY
-1081 GVELDSITGRIAQQ
+1081 GVELDSITGRIARQ

-1101 ITIAGFETTDRRD
+1101 ITVAGFETTDRRD

-1129 VNDRAYSK
+1129 INDRVLGK

-1161 FVTSRYTMDQQST
+1161 FVTSRYTMDQQSP

-1185 LLGAIRLPNN
+1185 LLGALRLPNN

-1227 VSENADG
+1227 VGENADG

-1254 ENTQYGRESFTVLPK
+1254 ENTQYGRESFTVLLK
-1269 DGVSL
+1269 EGVSL

-1287 TYQEAALPDLGDDEA
+1287 IYQEAALPDLGDEEA
-1302 IDESIPADPD
+1302 IDESIPAEPD

-1376 QELNTLYDSFSAR
+1376 QELNTLYDCFSAR

-1469 TGKSEEDIVQ
+1469 TGKIEADIVQ
-1479 ELTGVIFRIPGTE
+1479 ELTGIIFRIPGTD

-1510 REARTAAQSDA
+1510 REAKTAAEADA
-1521 AFQPNVTA
+1521 AFHPNVKA
-1529 LEAAQPKDLEAS
+1529 LESAQPKDLEAS

-1634 DGREQRVLNQKA
+1634 DGKEQRVLNQKA

-1676 AQYNELFNSVRPR
+1676 TQYNELFNSIRPR

-1831 IAEIMVGIEK
+1831 IAEIIEGIEE
-1841 LKRNNGERFSIK
+1841 LKNNNGERFSIK
-1853 QLEKSRMQLEI
+1853 QLEKSRKQLEL
-1864 KLEKLRAED
+1864 KLEKLRAEN

-1919 SSDMFMKCRY
+1919 SSDMYMKCRY

-2024 ADQLQLPTPD
+2024 ADQLHLPTPD

-2040 VVRPTAQQEEMVQA
+2040 VVKPTAQQEEMVQA

-2108 NMLRIWE
+2108 NILRIWE

-2120 RLTQLVFCD
+2120 KLTQLVFCD

-2136 GAATAAQ
+2136 GAVTATQ
-2143 SGSEPFLADDIPQ
+2143 SGCEPFLADDTPQ

-2166 REKLIAHGV
+2166 REKLVAHGV
-2175 PAEQIAFIHEANT
+2175 PAGQIAFIHEANT

-2212 KMGAGTNVQDRLIAL
+2212 KMGAGTNV
-2227 HDLDCPWRPG
+2227 
-2237 DLEQRAGRIVRQGN
+2237 RA
-2251 MNPEVSIFRYVTE
+2251 
-2264 ATFDAYLWQT
+2264 
-2274 VENKQKFISQIMT
+2274 
-2287 SKSPVRSCEDMDETA
+2287 
-2302 LSYAEIKALCAGDP
+2302 
-2316 RIKEKMDLDVD
+2316 
-2327 VARLKLMKADHQ
+2327 
-2339 SKQFRLEDQLL
+2339 
-2350 KYFPQEVERD
+2350 
-2360 TQLIAGFQKDIAT
+2360 
-2373 IEAHPLP
+2373 
-2380 QEDFVGMVVGDKL
+2380 
-2393 ITDKEEAGKAILA
+2393 
-2406 ACKDAAKGAPVEFGS
+2406 
-2421 YRGLPMRVQF
+2421 
-2431 DSFINKFVL
+2431 
-2440 TLHGAVSHPM
+2440 
-2450 EVGNDARGN
+2450 
-2459 ITRLDNAL
+2459 TRL
-2467 LQIPKRLAATTEHL
+2467 
-2481 ATVRQQIEAARA
+2481 
-2493 EAGKPFPQ
+2493 
-2501 EAELKTK
+2501 
-2508 SARLAELDAAL
+2508 
-2519 NMDRSSGSRQK
+2519 
-2530 DRSEEER
+2530 

>member
-1 MATKAQVYAVLAD
+1 M
-14 DTARR
+14 
-19 ITGDYLDWAA
+19 
-29 FLGTSSRLYKYPF
+29 
-42 RDQLLI
+42 
-48 YAQRPDATACAG
+48 
-60 YDLWNNTMHRY
+60 
-71 IRRGSKGIAL
+71 
-81 LTAGSGGMGVRYVF
+81 
-95 DVSDT
+95 
-100 GTRRESRDVEPWRIT
+100 
-115 EQTEQPVRKMLEE
+115 
-128 VYSAD
+128 
-133 AEMPLAEQINQIAS
+133 
-147 QQALAYWRDHRRDI
+147 
-161 LDSVADSFL
+161 
-170 SEYDDFNIG
+170 
-179 TSFRQAATASIAYSL
+179 
-194 QLRCGLEP
+194 
-202 ELYREDFGEVL
+202 
-213 NFNTPATAHELGNAV
+213 
-228 SMITS
+228 
-233 QVLRQ
+233 
-238 IEMTIRQTERSM
+238 
-250 EHDRTEVQAE
+250 
-260 RRLSAA
+260 
-266 RPGADRSGADA
+266 
-277 AGQVRPDET
+277 
-286 ALSGGESSGAV
+286 
-297 HEADA
+297 
-302 QREADGAPA
+302 
-311 GDRADGA
+311 
-318 EPDRKP
+318 
-324 DERADEAGGR
+324 
-334 DGGAEGAG
+334 
-342 SDDLGAEHERAAG
+342 
-355 AGRGDDPVGADLRL
+355 
-369 TDYDPVLEQMS
+369 LEQMS

-390 ALIDTMEAESVP
+390 ALIEHMEAESVP
-402 AMPFA
+402 ATPFA
-407 FSVPQADMDDILR
+407 FSVPQEDMDDILR

-428 RMILAA
+428 RLILAA
-434 EFSKEKTVEEMAQVL
+434 EFSKGKPVEEMARILQ
-449 RQVYHG
+449 QVYHG

-466 SAWYAEDGIRFA
+466 SAWYEENGIRFA
-478 PGGSARYTR
+478 PGVSARYTR

-495 DAARRIGELLESG
+495 DAAKRIGELLESG
-508 QFMSMME
+508 QYLSMME
-515 LATAPAHERAMI
+515 LAASPAHERAMI

-540 DGKAFLPSMESIHGG
+540 DGKVFLSSLEPIRGG

-571 AFLSGITAEMDAFAD
+571 AFLSGITAEMNTFAN
-586 AYAQNRN
+586 AYMQNRN
-593 LLRFRFHNPPALAQS
+593 LLRFRFHNPAALARL

-618 YESLLTEVARP
+618 YESLLTEVSKP

-639 DALSKGSL
+639 AQLASGSS

-693 GESHDSKGIKLEK
+693 GESHDGKGIKLEK
-706 DECPPIQLSW
+706 EGCPPVQLSW
-716 AQVAK
+716 AQVSK
-721 RIDAMIAHDRYM
+721 RIDALIARDRYM

-745 ENEATIEEEP
+745 EAEEVQSETNEAVSESDLA
-755 DNDEPIDTE
+755 DNVEANEDMQDDDEPIDTE

-775 VDGEVVDAEALRDSP
+775 VNGEVVDEEALRNSP
-790 FIQQVTEL
+790 FIQQITKIT
-798 AEQIQVEQD
+798 EQIQAEQD
-807 SEELPIPDAGE
+807 SEEPPVQNAGE
-818 GLPKSAAQEH
+818 DSPESAEQEY

-873 AQLLAL
+873 AQLLAQ

-884 VLLSAIGGKPAPE
+884 ALLSTIGGKHTPE
-897 ADYPQPHPQGYPQ
+897 ADYPQLHPQGYPQ
-910 SFPQPHPQGY
+910 SFPR
-920 PQSFP
+920 
-925 QDSPVPV
+925 DSPAPV
-932 SNSPSAAENFRITDD
+932 SNSPSAVENFRITDD

-955 TKFVGNLTAIRTLKQ
+955 AKFGNNLAAIRTLKQ
-970 IEAESRPATPQE
+970 IEAEGRTATPQE

-994 LADAFDPDKPVWAD
+994 LADAFDPDKPAWAD
-1008 DYRQLAAMLT
+1008 EYRQLAAMLT
-1018 PQEYEAARASTLN
+1018 SQEYEAARASTLN
-1031 AHYTSPVVIRAMYD
+1031 AHFTSPVVIRAMYD

-1101 ITIAGFETTDRRD
+1101 ITVAGFETTDRRD
-1114 FFDLAIGNVPFGNYQ
+1114 FFDLTIGNVPFGNYQ
-1129 VNDRAYSK
+1129 VNDRAYNK

-1161 FVTSRYTMDQQST
+1161 FVTSRYTMDQQSP

-1227 VSENADG
+1227 VGENADG
-1234 LTMNSYFVQHPEMVL
+1234 FTMNSYFVQHPEMVL
-1249 GTLSR
+1249 GTLAK
-1254 ENTQYGRESFTVLPK
+1254 ENTQYGRESFTVLPME
-1269 DGVSL
+1269 GVSL

-1312 VRNFSYSVIDG
+1312 VRNFSYTVMDG

-1361 AQLDEHGDGEIEQLQ
+1361 AQLDEHSDGEIEQLQ

-1389 YGLINDRANRLAF
+1389 FGLINDRANRLAF

-1479 ELTGVIFRIPGTE
+1479 ELTGVIFCIPGTD

-1510 REARTAAQSDA
+1510 REAKNAAEADA

-1556 IQDFMYELL
+1556 VQDFMYELL

-1676 AQYNELFNSVRPR
+1676 TQYNELFNSVRPR
-1689 EYDGSHIVFSGMNP
+1689 EYDGSHIVFAGMNP

-1831 IAEIMVGIEK
+1831 IAEIME
-1841 LKRNNGERFSIK
+1841 
-1853 QLEKSRMQLEI
+1853 
-1864 KLEKLRAED
+1864 
-1873 RKDDVVTFEQ
+1873 
-1883 LGVDR
+1883 
-1888 LYVDEAH
+1888 
-1895 SYKNLFLYTKMR
+1895 
-1907 NVAGISTSEAQK
+1907 
-1919 SSDMFMKCRY
+1919 
-1929 MDELTGGRGIIFA
+1929 
-1942 TGTPVSNSMTELYT
+1942 
-1956 MQRYLQ
+1956 
-1962 YGALQRSGMTH
+1962 
-1973 FDCWASTFGETTTA
+1973 
-1987 IELAPEGTGYR
+1987 
-1998 ARTRFAK
+1998 
-2005 FFNLPELMNVF
+2005 
-2016 REVADIKT
+2016 
-2024 ADQLQLPTPD
+2024 
-2034 VKYETV
+2034 
-2040 VVRPTAQQEEMVQA
+2040 
-2054 LSERAAA
+2054 
-2061 VHNKQVDPTV
+2061 
-2071 DNMLK
+2071 
-2076 ITSDGRK
+2076 
-2083 LGLDQRLINP
+2083 
-2093 LLPDD
+2093 
-2098 PASKVNACVG
+2098 
-2108 NMLRIWE
+2108 
-2115 AGQED
+2115 
-2120 RLTQLVFCD
+2120 
-2129 ISTPKGT
+2129 
-2136 GAATAAQ
+2136 
-2143 SGSEPFLADDIPQ
+2143 
-2156 ENTFNVYDDI
+2156 
-2166 REKLIAHGV
+2166 
-2175 PAEQIAFIHEANT
+2175 
-2188 EVKKKELFA
+2188 
-2197 KVRSG
+2197 
-2202 QVRVLMGSTA
+2202 
-2212 KMGAGTNVQDRLIAL
+2212 
-2227 HDLDCPWRPG
+2227 
-2237 DLEQRAGRIVRQGN
+2237 
-2251 MNPEVSIFRYVTE
+2251 
-2264 ATFDAYLWQT
+2264 
-2274 VENKQKFISQIMT
+2274 
-2287 SKSPVRSCEDMDETA
+2287 
-2302 LSYAEIKALCAGDP
+2302 
-2316 RIKEKMDLDVD
+2316 
-2327 VARLKLMKADHQ
+2327 
-2339 SKQFRLEDQLL
+2339 
-2350 KYFPQEVERD
+2350 
-2360 TQLIAGFQKDIAT
+2360 
-2373 IEAHPLP
+2373 
-2380 QEDFVGMVVGDKL
+2380 
-2393 ITDKEEAGKAILA
+2393 
-2406 ACKDAAKGAPVEFGS
+2406 
-2421 YRGLPMRVQF
+2421 
-2431 DSFINKFVL
+2431 
-2440 TLHGAVSHPM
+2440 
-2450 EVGNDARGN
+2450 
-2459 ITRLDNAL
+2459 
-2467 LQIPKRLAATTEHL
+2467 
-2481 ATVRQQIEAARA
+2481 
-2493 EAGKPFPQ
+2493 
-2501 EAELKTK
+2501 
-2508 SARLAELDAAL
+2508 
-2519 NMDRSSGSRQK
+2519 
-2530 DRSEEER
+2530 

>member
-1 MATKAQVYAVLAD
+1 MATKVQVYAALAD
-14 DTARR
+14 DTARK
-19 ITGDYLDWAA
+19 ITGDFLDWAA

-81 LTAGSGGMGVRYVF
+81 LTAGSGVMGVRYVF

-100 GTRRESRDVEPWRIT
+100 GARRGSRNVEPWQLSER
-115 EQTEQPVRKMLEE
+115 TEQPVREMLEANFD
-128 VYSAD
+128 AD
-133 AEMPLAEQINQIAS
+133 AAMPLEEQIHQIAS
-147 QQALAYWRDHRRDI
+147 QQALAYWHDHRRDI

-170 SEYDDFNIG
+170 SEYDEFNIG
-179 TSFRQAATASIAYSL
+179 ASFRQAAAASIAYGL

-202 ELYREDFGEVL
+202 ELNREDFAEVM

-228 SMITS
+228 SMITG

-260 RRLSAA
+260 RGLSAA
-266 RPGADRSGADA
+266 RSGSDRSGANA
-277 AGQVRPDET
+277 AGQVRPAEA

-297 HEADA
+297 HEADT

-318 EPDRKP
+318 EPARKP

-334 DGGAEGAG
+334 DGGAESAG
-342 SDDLGAEHERAAG
+342 SDDLGAEHEHAAG

-402 AMPFA
+402 ATPFA
-407 FSVPQADMDDILR
+407 FSVPQEDMDDILR

-428 RMILAA
+428 RLILAA
-434 EFSKEKTVEEMAQVL
+434 EFSKGKPVEETAQLL
-449 RQVYHG
+449 RQIYHG
-455 GNGMATEHGRI
+455 GYGMATEHGRI

-487 IAQVMSWE
+487 MAQVMSWE

-527 AQRLWNLYGDTTP
+527 AQRLWNLYLDTTS
-540 DGKAFLPSMESIHGG
+540 DGKAFLPSLKSIRGG

-571 AFLSGITAEMDAFAD
+571 AFLSGITTEMDAFAD

-593 LLRFRFHNPPALAQS
+593 LLRFRFHNPPALAQA

-639 DALSKGSL
+639 DALSRGSL

-693 GESHDSKGIKLEK
+693 GESHDSKGIRLEK

-764 AVRERLADAGI
+764 AVRQRLSDAGI
-775 VDGEVVDAEALRDSP
+775 VNGEVVDAEALRDSP
-790 FIQQVTEL
+790 FNQQVTEL
-798 AEQIQVEQD
+798 AEQIQAEQD
-807 SEELPIPDAGE
+807 SEEPPVQNEGE
-818 GLPKSAAQEH
+818 GSTESAEQEH
-828 PYRVGDTVYLDD
+828 PHKVGDTVYLDD

-866 SESIERF
+866 SESTERF

-884 VLLSAIGGKPAPE
+884 AMLSTIGGKPAPTT
-897 ADYPQPHPQGYPQ
+897 DYPQL
-910 SFPQPHPQGY
+910 HPQGY

-925 QDSPVPV
+925 QDSPAPV
-932 SNSPSAAENFRITDD
+932 SNSPSAVENFRITDD

-955 TKFVGNLTAIRTLKQ
+955 AKFGSNLAAIRTLKQ
-970 IEAESRPATPQE
+970 IEAEGRTATPDE

-994 LADAFDPDKPVWAD
+994 LADAFDPDKPAWAD
-1008 DYRQLAAMLT
+1008 GYRQLAAMLT

-1031 AHYTSPVVIRAMYD
+1031 AHYTSPIVIRAMYD

-1101 ITIAGFETTDRRD
+1101 ITVAGFETTDRRD

-1129 VNDRAYSK
+1129 VNDRAYNK

-1161 FVTSRYTMDQQST
+1161 FVTSRYTMDQQSP

-1213 KRDRAIEIEPDWVH
+1213 KRDRAIEMEPDWVH
-1227 VSENADG
+1227 VGEDADG

-1312 VRNFSYSVIDG
+1312 VRNFSYTVLDG

-1389 YGLINDRANRLAF
+1389 FGLINDRANRLAF
-1402 SSDSSYYLLCSLEIL
+1402 SLDSSYYLLCSLEIL
-1417 DDDHKLLRKADMFT
+1417 NDDHKLLRKADMFT

-1455 GERARVDLGYMAQL
+1455 GERARIDLGYMAQL

-1626 IYDTVQDA
+1626 IYDTVEDA

-1689 EYDGSHIVFSGMNP
+1689 EYDGSHIVFAGMNP

-1733 KTFEMVAAAME
+1733 K
-1744 SKRLGLC
+1744 
-1751 QKSMFVV
+1751 
-1758 PNHLTE
+1758 
-1764 QWASEFLRLYPSANI
+1764 SA
-1779 LVTTKKDFETGNRK
+1779 T
-1793 KFCARIATGD
+1793 
-1803 YDAVIIGHSQFEK
+1803 
-1816 IPVSHERQEQ
+1816 
-1826 LLQDE
+1826 
-1831 IAEIMVGIEK
+1831 
-1841 LKRNNGERFSIK
+1841 
-1853 QLEKSRMQLEI
+1853 
-1864 KLEKLRAED
+1864 
-1873 RKDDVVTFEQ
+1873 
-1883 LGVDR
+1883 
-1888 LYVDEAH
+1888 
-1895 SYKNLFLYTKMR
+1895 
-1907 NVAGISTSEAQK
+1907 
-1919 SSDMFMKCRY
+1919 
-1929 MDELTGGRGIIFA
+1929 
-1942 TGTPVSNSMTELYT
+1942 
-1956 MQRYLQ
+1956 
-1962 YGALQRSGMTH
+1962 RS
-1973 FDCWASTFGETTTA
+1973 
-1987 IELAPEGTGYR
+1987 
-1998 ARTRFAK
+1998 
-2005 FFNLPELMNVF
+2005 
-2016 REVADIKT
+2016 
-2024 ADQLQLPTPD
+2024 
-2034 VKYETV
+2034 
-2040 VVRPTAQQEEMVQA
+2040 
-2054 LSERAAA
+2054 
-2061 VHNKQVDPTV
+2061 
-2071 DNMLK
+2071 
-2076 ITSDGRK
+2076 
-2083 LGLDQRLINP
+2083 
-2093 LLPDD
+2093 
-2098 PASKVNACVG
+2098 
-2108 NMLRIWE
+2108 
-2115 AGQED
+2115 
-2120 RLTQLVFCD
+2120 
-2129 ISTPKGT
+2129 
-2136 GAATAAQ
+2136 
-2143 SGSEPFLADDIPQ
+2143 
-2156 ENTFNVYDDI
+2156 
-2166 REKLIAHGV
+2166 
-2175 PAEQIAFIHEANT
+2175 
-2188 EVKKKELFA
+2188 
-2197 KVRSG
+2197 
-2202 QVRVLMGSTA
+2202 
-2212 KMGAGTNVQDRLIAL
+2212 
-2227 HDLDCPWRPG
+2227 
-2237 DLEQRAGRIVRQGN
+2237 
-2251 MNPEVSIFRYVTE
+2251 
-2264 ATFDAYLWQT
+2264 
-2274 VENKQKFISQIMT
+2274 
-2287 SKSPVRSCEDMDETA
+2287 
-2302 LSYAEIKALCAGDP
+2302 
-2316 RIKEKMDLDVD
+2316 
-2327 VARLKLMKADHQ
+2327 
-2339 SKQFRLEDQLL
+2339 
-2350 KYFPQEVERD
+2350 
-2360 TQLIAGFQKDIAT
+2360 
-2373 IEAHPLP
+2373 
-2380 QEDFVGMVVGDKL
+2380 
-2393 ITDKEEAGKAILA
+2393 
-2406 ACKDAAKGAPVEFGS
+2406 
-2421 YRGLPMRVQF
+2421 
-2431 DSFINKFVL
+2431 
-2440 TLHGAVSHPM
+2440 
-2450 EVGNDARGN
+2450 
-2459 ITRLDNAL
+2459 
-2467 LQIPKRLAATTEHL
+2467 
-2481 ATVRQQIEAARA
+2481 
-2493 EAGKPFPQ
+2493 
-2501 EAELKTK
+2501 
-2508 SARLAELDAAL
+2508 
-2519 NMDRSSGSRQK
+2519 
-2530 DRSEEER
+2530 